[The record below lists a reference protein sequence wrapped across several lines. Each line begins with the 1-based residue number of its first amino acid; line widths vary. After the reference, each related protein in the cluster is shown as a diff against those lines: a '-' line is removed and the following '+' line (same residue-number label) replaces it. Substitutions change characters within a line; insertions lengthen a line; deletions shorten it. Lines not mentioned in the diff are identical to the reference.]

1 MLDHELIDV
10 NAASENGRTAT
21 YEASRYGHLVIVK
34 MLGQIFKFVLV
45 QFRYQWVWRTT
56 SNYTFYSYVID
67 DIYFTASDF
76 LPVII
81 LVHADSVEMH

>member
-1 MLDHELIDV
+1 
-10 NAASENGRTAT
+10 
-21 YEASRYGHLVIVK
+21 

-45 QFRYQWVWRTT
+45 QFRHQWVWRTT

-81 LVHADSVEMH
+81 LVHANSVEMH